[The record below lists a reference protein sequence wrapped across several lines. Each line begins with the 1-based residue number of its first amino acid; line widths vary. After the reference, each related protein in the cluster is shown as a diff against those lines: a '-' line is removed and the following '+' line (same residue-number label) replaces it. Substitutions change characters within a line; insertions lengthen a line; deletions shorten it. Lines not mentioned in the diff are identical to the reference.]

1 MEECV
6 FSGDDESQMTSVTYT
21 PRSGEFEINENFIIL
36 ENDEKSQFRP
46 KYDTYEISANFFCRL
61 LSLVYFFSFLSN
73 LNQILGLFGSNGIYD
88 SNTGTL
94 LNNLNNK
101 TFYEALSEFP
111 SLYLIIPISDFTLRL
126 LPLIGTV
133 SSFLMFVTGFNCMY
147 SFLFLWALKL
157 SLVALFRT
165 LPKTASDL
173 LLLEV
178 GFLSIFIFTPFKFFD
193 KHTFEVPGLV
203 KWSFRFLT
211 YRVILLSGVYKVF
224 LLKKVNIQHILMSI
238 PLPTFFNYYLVGLVA
253 NYKFFNVV
261 LTGLLIF
268 FEVVLSVFLVTPY
281 RSCRLFGGMSTLV
294 YALVFS
300 LLGNFGPFYILLMLC
315 SLFCLDDQFL
325 YRFSNWKYNP
335 FCKTDQL
342 MRKVSV
348 DLVDNMFENNGGEE
362 NTFDTTYEGRV
373 GDLENGYDGGESS
386 GVGDSYNPVN
396 NGFNDPVN
404 AGYNNSVN
412 SSYGNT
418 VNSTYGNSSGYGKA
432 VDDNNGFGSVYFNR
446 IMSNLNYSRHRE
458 YIREF
463 MNFDDKASGNV
474 FSECLKK
481 ILKDVL
487 LLFYLTVIFTMT
499 FLLFLFRNYRGVKAL
514 VLFLFCVL
522 LKSHCEAVKTKITF
536 LQGQY
541 TLFFLQA
548 LLIFEMLKNGPNTW
562 SFLLWIGLI
571 ELQLSLS
578 KKIDNLAYL
587 AKMIIQSFLLV
598 HLLLYNTKI
607 LDSSFRDVLRGTN
620 YSKGGVT
627 HSGPGLTLS
636 KVDGQL
642 VKGELLHDSSV
653 YGSNR
658 TLATNTTSINSFF
671 SISNYKSVFPV
682 GKERLEIVFEGTI
695 EHQVT
700 SHTHWDEFLFKRKPS
715 KLDSFPYFVPFYDY
729 ALDQQLVVSFNT
741 NYYANLGA
749 DDTDPDGSR
758 NGLTLSTGSPPSS
771 SGNSTDT
778 PEEKEEDEKPSSEDS
793 DSNGESREN
802 NEFLPDVGNK
812 TPKPSHGTTYTA
824 TTTPS
829 GDTNRSSAPFT
840 LVSPNDKYL
849 FDIIKRLLM
858 GSEDL
863 NSLLSHN
870 PFGYG
875 KPKYV
880 RVQLYKYHFS
890 NVPASRPT
898 PNILDNDTHHKHRHH
913 VRAKNVN
920 QKNWYVREFVR
931 ELVPP
936 LSYTNPVAR
945 GPKPGANGAHDS
957 TTSNADGTNSPNHTH
972 TTKVLRRGSS
982 GDTEN
987 TVDKNQSEIIHV
999 VHTMPASDHKTVP
1012 LSMADSFNHTIPN
1025 VDGYKYFTNLVYD
1038 PTEIID
1044 QGTSGV
1050 ESIPKKPKYIGIAP
1064 FIIELNREFGRYNEY
1079 EKEIWGTKLN
1089 IEHIFDKWYFKY
1101 SSKIITLCG
1110 IRGRTTL
1117 KCERYEPN
1125 DCERFLKVSDLH
1137 GTIWSF
1143 NQENETQHRPCKKA
1157 EVYRDLNQIKLIR
1170 LTLARGSCLHFKYDM
1185 ESNKWNRCEQIDFE
1199 ETLSEIGFTESMET
1213 SEERDQSISEAITES
1228 NCPGGTD
1235 LNIDKESAKVDV
1247 GRATARIETHG
1258 LDPGIK
1264 RLDIAEIDTKDY
1276 HFIKNRLSTYRI
1288 LTIIPKEKRY
1298 IDEIIFGDD
1307 KLYSI
1312 KSDDYQIVVMKQI
1325 GIYYIEILLRD
1336 TENNYLSLYCDKIL
1350 DHSSFI
1356 YWGQFIFYQQMV
1368 VEVEKYDTHSCVTYK
1383 HFQLLDELN
1392 DMGDPTN
1399 SNKFMNVFPFKDGN
1413 KGETSGLKGNK
1424 FEFDFPY
1431 TVRLSDD
1438 GNEILYIVGE

>member
-73 LNQILGLFGSNGIYD
+73 LNQILGLFGSHGIYN

-94 LNNLNNK
+94 LNSLNNK

-111 SLYLIIPISDFTLRL
+111 SLYLIMPISDFTLRL

-133 SSFLMFVTGFNCMY
+133 SSFLMFLTGFNCMY

-193 KHTFEVPGLV
+193 KQTFEVPSLV

-261 LTGLLIF
+261 LTSLLIF

-348 DLVDNMFENNGGEE
+348 DLVDNMFENKDQEE
-362 NTFDTTYEGRV
+362 NTFDNTYEGRV
-373 GDLENGYDGGESS
+373 GDLENGYDGGKSS
-386 GVGDSYNPVN
+386 GVGDSYNAVN

-412 SSYGNT
+412 NGYSNSSGYANT
-418 VNSTYGNSSGYGKA
+418 VNATYGNSSGYSETA
-432 VDDNNGFGSVYFNR
+432 DDNHGFGSVYFNR

-463 MNFDDKASGNV
+463 MNFDDKGSGNL
-474 FSECLKK
+474 FSECFKK
-481 ILKDVL
+481 VLKDVL

-499 FLLFLFRNYRGVKAL
+499 LLLFLFRNYRGIKAL

-587 AKMIIQSFLLV
+587 AKMIIQSFVLV
-598 HLLLYNTKI
+598 HLLLYNTRI
-607 LDSSFRDVLRGTN
+607 FDSSFRDVLRGSN
-620 YSKGGVT
+620 YSKGSVT
-627 HSGPGLTLS
+627 HSNQGLTLS
-636 KVDGQL
+636 KADGQL
-642 VKGELLHDSSV
+642 VKGELLHDTTV

-682 GKERLEIVFEGTI
+682 GKERLEIVFEGTN
-695 EHQVT
+695 EQQVT
-700 SHTHWDEFLFKRKPS
+700 SHTHWDEFFFKRKPS
-715 KLDSFPYFVPFYDY
+715 KLDSFPFLVPFYDY

-741 NYYANLGA
+741 NYYANLGT
-749 DDTDPDGSR
+749 DDTNPENSR
-758 NGLTLSTGSPPSS
+758 KGTKLSTGSSLS
-771 SGNSTDT
+771 DSRNTTDT
-778 PEEKEEDEKPSSEDS
+778 PEEKEGDENPSNEDY
-793 DSNGESREN
+793 DSNGDTDEN
-802 NEFLPDVGNK
+802 NDLLPDTNNK

-824 TTTPS
+824 TTTPTD
-829 GDTNRSSAPFT
+829 DTNNSTAPVT
-840 LVSPNDKYL
+840 LVRPNDKYL

-858 GSEDL
+858 GSEDF
-863 NSLLSHN
+863 NSLISSN

-880 RVQLYKYHFS
+880 RVHLYKYHFS
-890 NVPASRPT
+890 NVPASEPT
-898 PNILDNDTHHKHRHH
+898 PNTREKDTNLEPKHQGQ
-913 VRAKNVN
+913 AESVN
-920 QKNWYVREFVR
+920 EKNWYVREFVR

-936 LSYTNPVAR
+936 LSYTNPVPE
-945 GPKPGANGAHDS
+945 GSKPGANGTNDS
-957 TTSNADGTNSPNHTH
+957 ATTNVNANNSVNHTNSNKALKP
-972 TTKVLRRGSS
+972 GSS

-987 TVDKNQSEIIHV
+987 TDYKNQSEVIHV

-1025 VDGYKYFTNLVYD
+1025 VDGMV
-1038 PTEIID
+1038 I
-1044 QGTSGV
+1044 TS
-1050 ESIPKKPKYIGIAP
+1050 K
-1064 FIIELNREFGRYNEY
+1064 
-1079 EKEIWGTKLN
+1079 
-1089 IEHIFDKWYFKY
+1089 
-1101 SSKIITLCG
+1101 
-1110 IRGRTTL
+1110 
-1117 KCERYEPN
+1117 
-1125 DCERFLKVSDLH
+1125 
-1137 GTIWSF
+1137 
-1143 NQENETQHRPCKKA
+1143 
-1157 EVYRDLNQIKLIR
+1157 
-1170 LTLARGSCLHFKYDM
+1170 
-1185 ESNKWNRCEQIDFE
+1185 
-1199 ETLSEIGFTESMET
+1199 
-1213 SEERDQSISEAITES
+1213 
-1228 NCPGGTD
+1228 
-1235 LNIDKESAKVDV
+1235 
-1247 GRATARIETHG
+1247 
-1258 LDPGIK
+1258 
-1264 RLDIAEIDTKDY
+1264 
-1276 HFIKNRLSTYRI
+1276 
-1288 LTIIPKEKRY
+1288 
-1298 IDEIIFGDD
+1298 
-1307 KLYSI
+1307 
-1312 KSDDYQIVVMKQI
+1312 
-1325 GIYYIEILLRD
+1325 
-1336 TENNYLSLYCDKIL
+1336 
-1350 DHSSFI
+1350 
-1356 YWGQFIFYQQMV
+1356 
-1368 VEVEKYDTHSCVTYK
+1368 
-1383 HFQLLDELN
+1383 
-1392 DMGDPTN
+1392 
-1399 SNKFMNVFPFKDGN
+1399 
-1413 KGETSGLKGNK
+1413 
-1424 FEFDFPY
+1424 
-1431 TVRLSDD
+1431 
-1438 GNEILYIVGE
+1438 

>member
-46 KYDTYEISANFFCRL
+46 KYDTYEISASFFCRL

-94 LNNLNNK
+94 LNSLNNK
-101 TFYEALSEFP
+101 SFYEALSEFP
-111 SLYLIIPISDFTLRL
+111 SLYLIMPISDFTLRL

-133 SSFLMFVTGFNCMY
+133 SSFLMFLTGFNCMY

-165 LPKTASDL
+165 LPKTVSDL

-193 KHTFEVPGLV
+193 KQTFEVPSLV

-261 LTGLLIF
+261 LTSLLIF

-300 LLGNFGPFYILLMLC
+300 LLGNFGSFYILLMLC

-348 DLVDNMFENNGGEE
+348 DLVDNMFENNGTEE
-362 NTFDTTYEGRV
+362 TTLDGTYEGRV
-373 GDLENGYDGGESS
+373 GDLENG
-386 GVGDSYNPVN
+386 DSYNAVN

-404 AGYNNSVN
+404 AGYNNSVTN
-412 SSYGNT
+412 GYSNSSSYGNS
-418 VNSTYGNSSGYGKA
+418 NGYSEA

-463 MNFDDKASGNV
+463 MNFDDKASGNL
-474 FSECLKK
+474 FSECFKK
-481 ILKDVL
+481 VLKDVL

-499 FLLFLFRNYRGVKAL
+499 FLLFLFRNYRGLKAL

-607 LDSSFRDVLRGTN
+607 FDSSFRDVLRGSN
-620 YSKGGVT
+620 YSKGGFT
-627 HSGPGLTLS
+627 HSGQGLTLS
-636 KVDGQL
+636 KGDGQL

-658 TLATNTTSINSFF
+658 TLVTNTTGINSFF
-671 SISNYKSVFPV
+671 SITNYKSVFPV
-682 GKERLEIVFEGTI
+682 GKERLEIVFEGTN
-695 EHQVT
+695 EQQVT
-700 SHTHWDEFLFKRKPS
+700 SHTHWDEFFFKRKPS
-715 KLDSFPYFVPFYDY
+715 KLDSFPYLVPFYDY
-729 ALDQQLVVSFNT
+729 ALDQELVVSFNT
-741 NYYANLGA
+741 NYYANLG
-749 DDTDPDGSR
+749 TDVTNLDGSR
-758 NGLTLSTGSPPSS
+758 NGLTLSTGSSPGSS
-771 SGNSTDT
+771 SNETDS
-778 PEEKEEDEKPSSEDS
+778 PEEKEEAERTNNEDDSS
-793 DSNGESREN
+793 GESSEN
-802 NEFLPDVGNK
+802 NEFLPDVSSK
-812 TPKPSHGTTYTA
+812 TSKQSHGTTYTA
-824 TTTPS
+824 TTTPT
-829 GDTNRSSAPFT
+829 GDSNGNTGPVT
-840 LVSPNDKYL
+840 LVNANDKYL

-858 GSEDL
+858 GSEDF
-863 NSLLSHN
+863 NSLLSYN

-880 RVQLYKYHFS
+880 RVHLYKYHFS
-890 NVPASRPT
+890 NVPASGPT
-898 PNILDNDTHHKHRHH
+898 PNTRDNDTHHQPKHHGK
-913 VRAKNVN
+913 AESVN

-936 LSYTNPVAR
+936 LSYTNPAP
-945 GPKPGANGAHDS
+945 GASKPGANGAHDS
-957 TTSNADGTNSPNHTH
+957 TTSNAEGSNSLNHTH
-972 TTKVLRRGSS
+972 STKALKHGSS

-987 TVDKNQSEIIHV
+987 SDYKSQSEVIHV

-1025 VDGYKYFTNLVYD
+1025 VDGMV
-1038 PTEIID
+1038 I
-1044 QGTSGV
+1044 TS
-1050 ESIPKKPKYIGIAP
+1050 K
-1064 FIIELNREFGRYNEY
+1064 
-1079 EKEIWGTKLN
+1079 
-1089 IEHIFDKWYFKY
+1089 
-1101 SSKIITLCG
+1101 
-1110 IRGRTTL
+1110 
-1117 KCERYEPN
+1117 
-1125 DCERFLKVSDLH
+1125 
-1137 GTIWSF
+1137 
-1143 NQENETQHRPCKKA
+1143 
-1157 EVYRDLNQIKLIR
+1157 
-1170 LTLARGSCLHFKYDM
+1170 
-1185 ESNKWNRCEQIDFE
+1185 
-1199 ETLSEIGFTESMET
+1199 
-1213 SEERDQSISEAITES
+1213 
-1228 NCPGGTD
+1228 
-1235 LNIDKESAKVDV
+1235 
-1247 GRATARIETHG
+1247 
-1258 LDPGIK
+1258 
-1264 RLDIAEIDTKDY
+1264 
-1276 HFIKNRLSTYRI
+1276 
-1288 LTIIPKEKRY
+1288 
-1298 IDEIIFGDD
+1298 
-1307 KLYSI
+1307 
-1312 KSDDYQIVVMKQI
+1312 
-1325 GIYYIEILLRD
+1325 
-1336 TENNYLSLYCDKIL
+1336 
-1350 DHSSFI
+1350 
-1356 YWGQFIFYQQMV
+1356 
-1368 VEVEKYDTHSCVTYK
+1368 
-1383 HFQLLDELN
+1383 
-1392 DMGDPTN
+1392 
-1399 SNKFMNVFPFKDGN
+1399 
-1413 KGETSGLKGNK
+1413 
-1424 FEFDFPY
+1424 
-1431 TVRLSDD
+1431 
-1438 GNEILYIVGE
+1438 